1 MCEGG
6 IAVNNDSIRVNK
18 LPEVLVE
25 ISSLCEG
32 GVAVN
37 GDSIVGRVNKLP
49 EVQVEI
55 SGLYEGEI
63 AVNDDSIAGRVVES
77 FCLKVICII
86 ASNVVDLSRYV
97 RIDEQFESHIHGSR
111 RAVGGPT
118 STHRWIHRVFHC
130 LQEKLELINLVII
143 EGQEGVMACW
153 LVSRLI
159 EGRLF
164 VRRLCSY

>member
-77 FCLKVICII
+77 LCLKVICII
-86 ASNVVDLSRYV
+86 ASDVVNLSRYV
-97 RIDEQFESHIHGSR
+97 MIDEQFESHIDGS
-111 RAVGGPT
+111 
-118 STHRWIHRVFHC
+118 
-130 LQEKLELINLVII
+130 
-143 EGQEGVMACW
+143 
-153 LVSRLI
+153 
-159 EGRLF
+159 
-164 VRRLCSY
+164 